1 MLLFEFIDLQ
11 LCYNDFSMILPI
23 LLQLTKHLYYL
34 MISLWFPYA
43 TSNNQKKNNQ
53 EIIHPQ
59 QQIIFNN
66 SQAMKW

>member
-34 MISLWFPYA
+34 MISL
-43 TSNNQKKNNQ
+43 
-53 EIIHPQ
+53 
-59 QQIIFNN
+59 
-66 SQAMKW
+66 